1 MSFEAYIKNIEAST
15 NKTVLEIKQQA
26 TIDGTTNAP
35 INATTFVNY
44 LKDTYDLGRGHA
56 MALWKY
62 FIEKGW
68 LEPLNSSIKK

>member
-26 TIDGTTNAP
+26 TIDGTTNTP
-35 INATTFVNY
+35 IHATTFVNY

>member
-1 MSFEAYIKNIEAST
+1 MSFEAYIKNIETAT
-15 NKTVLEIKQQA
+15 NKTVVEIKNQA
-26 TIDGTTNAP
+26 TLDGIISNP
-35 INATTFVNY
+35 IHATTFVNY

>member
-1 MSFEAYIKNIEAST
+1 MNT
-15 NKTVLEIKQQA
+15 
-26 TIDGTTNAP
+26 P
-35 INATTFVNY
+35 IHATTFVNY

-62 FIEKGW
+62 FIEKHW

>member
-1 MSFEAYIKNIEAST
+1 MSFEAYIKNIEVAT
-15 NKTVLEIKQQA
+15 NKTVVEIKHQA
-26 TIDGTTNAP
+26 TLDGIINNP
-35 INATTFVNY
+35 IHATTFVKY

-62 FIEKGW
+62 FIKQNW